1 MKITFTR
8 TRNISI
14 KRLGTYINKHITK
27 DTSSR
32 PLEEKISKLVR
43 FYIYDLGVSVNS
55 KNYDNGEEIINTI
68 IEAMK
73 ADGTFKAVEKTY
85 NDYMKIYN
93 LGYEH
98 GRYGR

>member
-14 KRLGTYINKHITK
+14 KRLGTYINKHITE
-27 DTSSR
+27 DTSSK
-32 PLEEKISKLVR
+32 PLEEKILKLIR
-43 FYIYDLGVSVNS
+43 FYIYDLGVHLNS
-55 KNYDNGEEIINTI
+55 KNYDNGESVINEIMD
-68 IEAMK
+68 AMK
-73 ADGTFKAVEKTY
+73 ADGTFEAVKNKY
-85 NDYMKIYN
+85 DDYMKIYM

>member
-14 KRLGTYINKHITK
+14 KRLGTYINKHITE
-27 DTSSR
+27 DTSSK

-73 ADGTFKAVEKTY
+73 ADGTFEAVKTKY
-85 NDYMKIYN
+85 DEYMKIYN
-93 LGYEH
+93 LGYAH
-98 GRYGR
+98 GKYGR

>member
-14 KRLGTYINKHITK
+14 KRLGTYINKHITE
-27 DTSSR
+27 DVSSR

-73 ADGTFKAVEKTY
+73 ADGTFEAVKNKYEE
-85 NDYMKIYN
+85 YMKIYN
-93 LGYEH
+93 LGYAH